1 MYFNVIFRILFV
13 DFYINIFYTVITITQ
28 GGKFMYRK
36 IVNFLEN
43 WKESPHRKPL
53 ILQGARQ
60 VGKTYSIL
68 EFGRTHY
75 ENVAYFNFESNPK
88 LNKTFEENISPDY
101 LVPILSHISGQTIVR
116 EKTLIVF
123 DEVQL
128 CERALTSL
136 KYFYEEEPDYHIIVA
151 GSLLGVAVNRA
162 KFSFPVGKVDM
173 KTLYPMDMEE
183 FMIAMGKTA
192 LAQQI
197 KKSFATDTPLP
208 SALHDAAIMLYRQYL
223 VVGGMPECVLQFT
236 QTQNYTL
243 IRHIQDTIL
252 TSYLNDMSK
261 YNNLNEIKK
270 TRLTYDN
277 ITVQLSKKHTRF
289 QYKLLKK
296 GGRAS
301 EFENAIEWLCLSGIT
316 SQVYRAEQIRKPLE
330 NYRDIDAFKIYVS
343 DLGLLCA
350 KKDLAANDVL
360 YMVDEIDDFKGG
372 MTENYVNVQLTI
384 NGYTTYYWESERGA
398 EVDFVIQRDGQ
409 LIPIEVKSADNTKA
423 KSLNIYIKVYQPS
436 YAIKLSTKNF
446 GFENGKKTV
455 PLYAAFCI

>member
-1 MYFNVIFRILFV
+1 
-13 DFYINIFYTVITITQ
+13 
-28 GGKFMYRK
+28 MYRK
-36 IVNFLEN
+36 IMSFLEA
-43 WKESPHRKPL
+43 WRESSHRKPL

-75 ENVAYFNFESNPK
+75 ENVAYFNFETHPK
-88 LNKTFEENISPDY
+88 LNETFEENISPDY
-101 LVPILSHISGQTIVR
+101 LIPILSHIAGQTIVK

-136 KYFYEEEPDYHIIVA
+136 KYFCESAPDYHIIAA

-183 FMIAMGKTA
+183 FMIACGEND
-192 LAQQI
+192 LAEQI
-197 KKSFATDTPLP
+197 KKCFAEDKPLP
-208 SALHDAAIMLYRQYL
+208 SALHDTAMQLYRQYL
-223 VVGGMPECVLQFT
+223 IVGGMPECVLQFVET
-236 QTQNYTL
+236 KDYIL
-243 IRHIQDTIL
+243 VRHTQDTIL
-252 TSYLNDMSK
+252 ASYLNDMSK

-270 TRLTYDN
+270 TRLAYDN
-277 ITVQLSKKHTRF
+277 ITVQLSKKNTRF

-301 EFENAIEWLCLSGIT
+301 EFENAIEWLCLSGIV
-316 SQVYRAEQIRKPLE
+316 SQVYKVAQIKKPLE

-350 KKDLAANDVL
+350 KKDLAANDIL
-360 YMVDEIDDFKGG
+360 YMVEDINDFKGG
-372 MTENYVNVQLTI
+372 MAENYVHVQLTI
-384 NGYTTYYWESERGA
+384 NGYQTYYWESERGA
-398 EVDFVIQRDGQ
+398 EIDFVIQRNEQ
-409 LIPIEVKSADNTKA
+409 LIPIEVKSADNTRA
-423 KSLNIYIKVYQPS
+423 KSLRVYMETYKPA
-436 YAIKLSTKNF
+436 YAMKLSAKNF
-446 GFENGKKTV
+446 GIEDNKKIV